1 MNSALCRDE
10 LTVTQDR
17 NEGRRGS
24 EVELWIRICGWVPL
38 RWSNQITRIM
48 VDQMNRWIHSGQGF
62 IGSFDLLIRVISD
75 HWSWSRWSQRN
86 APIYLR
92 ISVEC
97 FHSRGQRLRKLIGT
111 KESVCIRKEFNSHR
125 IGSGHHIW
133 PRFYC
138 FGTPIWP
145 PWRHVKT
152 SALLVALLTNAKTIE
167 LIPVPSGSF
176 FQPWSCPEK
185 IKAWTLRVWNKIIQH
200 SIIQHISLL
209 YLSSYLKSLISIRIK
224 LFFLGCFPLMG

>member
-1 MNSALCRDE
+1 MNP
-10 LTVTQDR
+10 
-17 NEGRRGS
+17 
-24 EVELWIRICGWVPL
+24 LW
-38 RWSNQITRIM
+38 TRIHQFIWST
-48 VDQMNRWIHSGQGF
+48 DQSDLGSLILIWMISKKRTYIFENLNREFSLTWPASMQI
-62 IGSFDLLIRVISD
+62 DLNKRKKRVQLPAD
-75 HWSWSRWSQRN
+75 W
-86 APIYLR
+86 
-92 ISVEC
+92 
-97 FHSRGQRLRKLIGT
+97 
-111 KESVCIRKEFNSHR
+111 
-125 IGSGHHIW
+125 
-133 PRFYC
+133 

-209 YLSSYLKSLISIRIK
+209 YLSSYLKSLISILIK

>member
-1 MNSALCRDE
+1 MIQSGHAHHGRSNEPMNP
-10 LTVTQDR
+10 
-17 NEGRRGS
+17 
-24 EVELWIRICGWVPL
+24 LW
-38 RWSNQITRIM
+38 TRIH
-48 VDQMNRWIHSGQGF
+48 RF
-62 IGSFDLLIRVISD
+62 IWSTIRVISD
-75 HWSWSRWSQRN
+75 HWSWSWCYQRN

-92 ISVEC
+92 ISIEC

-111 KESVCIRKEFNSHR
+111 KEGVCIRKEFNSHR

-152 SALLVALLTNAKTIE
+152 PALLVALLTNAKTIE
-167 LIPVPSGSF
+167 LIPDPFGSF

-185 IKAWTLRVWNKIIQH
+185 IKAWTLRVWNKIIEH
-200 SIIQHISLL
+200 SIIEHMSSL
-209 YLSSYLKSLISIRIK
+209 
-224 LFFLGCFPLMG
+224 